1 VATTRVKPATR
12 KEDDKL
18 REVLKNADLKKFDK
32 AIKAIFPQM
41 KSKKK
46 RA

>member
-18 REVLKNADLKKFDK
+18 RETLKNADLKKFDK
-32 AIKAIFPQM
+32 AIKAIISPTKKR
-41 KSKKK
+41 KSK
-46 RA
+46 